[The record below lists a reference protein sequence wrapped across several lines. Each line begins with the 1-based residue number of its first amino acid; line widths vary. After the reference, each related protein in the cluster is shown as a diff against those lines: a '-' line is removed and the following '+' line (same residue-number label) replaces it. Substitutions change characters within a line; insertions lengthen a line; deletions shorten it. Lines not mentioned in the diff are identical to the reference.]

1 MSDNRR
7 IATRHPVSLPATL
20 AVAGGAKVSCML
32 SNLSLGGAF
41 LDTQRLAMG
50 ERVHLSF
57 KLPGLEDVIETQS
70 TVRWSTQEGIGVQ
83 FDGLRARD
91 VWALNRFFEQLR
103 SSP

>member
-1 MSDNRR
+1 VSENRR
-7 IATRHPVSLPATL
+7 IATRHPVAIPATL
-20 AVAGGAKVSCML
+20 VVAGAKITCTL

-41 LDTQRLAMG
+41 LDTERVPMG
-50 ERVHLSF
+50 ASVHLSF
-57 KLPGLEDVIETQS
+57 KLPGHDDVIETQS

-103 SSP
+103 SSQ

>member
-7 IATRHPVSLPATL
+7 IATRHPVSIPATIS
-20 AVAGGAKVSCML
+20 VAGKQVSCTL

-41 LDTQRLAMG
+41 LDTERLPMGQRVL
-50 ERVHLSF
+50 LSF
-57 KLPGLEDVIETQS
+57 RIPGHDDLLETQS
-70 TVRWSTQEGIGVQ
+70 TVRWTTSTGIGVQ

-103 SSP
+103 SSS

>member
-20 AVAGGAKVSCML
+20 NVAGAKVTCTL

-41 LDTQRLAMG
+41 LDTERLPMGQRLQ
-50 ERVHLSF
+50 LSF
-57 KLPGLEDVIETQS
+57 KLPGHDDLIETQS

-103 SSP
+103 SSS